1 MILWIAILSACFVLC
16 LAAAAIPL
24 YFSNLIIF
32 PRKVEYKETYALGVK
47 SGEINPDH
55 FHKIDKEELFIDS
68 RHGYQ
73 IHGMFFPVENSRK
86 AVIIAHGITWSLFGS
101 FKYVEMFHK
110 RGYHVLLC
118 DHRYHGL
125 SGGNHTSFGYFEKDD
140 LRAWVDY
147 LYGTLGN
154 DALIGLLGESL
165 GAASS
170 LQYIKEDSRVG
181 FCIADCPFSD
191 LTALMRL
198 RLALD
203 FKIRF
208 SPLILLTSFVTKIR
222 YGWGFREIS
231 PIREMEKVETPILF
245 IHGKD
250 DGFIPLQMSLDLF
263 RKKRKGKKRLY
274 LVEKAGHAQ
283 AFLTDR
289 KKYEERV
296 FDFLQEIEGMQIER
310 DPAQ

>member
-1 MILWIAILSACFVLC
+1 MVWFAVASAFFVLC
-16 LAAAAIPL
+16 LAAVSIPL

-32 PRKVEYKETYALGVK
+32 PRKVEYHETFAMGVK
-47 SGEINPDH
+47 SGEINAVH
-55 FHKIDKEELFIDS
+55 FEQIEKEELFIDS
-68 RHGYQ
+68 KHGYQ
-73 IHGMFFPVENSRK
+73 IHGMFFSVENSKK

-125 SGGNHTSFGYFEKDD
+125 SGGNHTSFGFFEKDD
-140 LRAWVDY
+140 LCAWVDH
-147 LYGTLGN
+147 LFEKLGSH
-154 DALIGLLGESL
+154 AFIGLLGESL

-231 PIREMEKVETPILF
+231 PIRELEQVETPILF
-245 IHGKD
+245 IHGKED
-250 DGFIPLQMSLDLF
+250 RFIPLQMSLDLF
-263 RKKRKGKKRLY
+263 RKKKKGKKHLY
-274 LVEKAGHAQ
+274 LVPKAGHAQ

-296 FDFLQEIEGMQIER
+296 FHFLKEIEILHVKR

>member
-1 MILWIAILSACFVLC
+1 MWIGVITAVIILF
-16 LAAAAIPL
+16 LAAAVIPF
-24 YFSNLIIF
+24 YFSNLIIY
-32 PRKVEYKETYALGVK
+32 PRKVEYKETFAMGVR
-47 SGEINPDH
+47 SGEINADH
-55 FHKIDKEELFIDS
+55 FEQTEKEELFIDS
-68 RHGYQ
+68 KHGYQ
-73 IHGMFFPVENSRK
+73 IHGMFFPVENSQK

-125 SGGNHTSFGYFEKDD
+125 SGGNHTSFGFFEKDD
-140 LRAWVDY
+140 LRSWVDY
-147 LYGTLGN
+147 LYERLGSQ
-154 DALIGLLGESL
+154 AFIGLLGESL

-170 LQYIKEDSRVG
+170 IQYIKDDSRVG

-208 SPLILLTSFVTKIR
+208 SPLILLTSFVTKLR

-231 PIREMEKVETPILF
+231 PISEMEKVETPILF
-245 IHGKD
+245 IHGKED
-250 DGFIPLQMSLDLF
+250 PFIPLQMSLDLF
-263 RKKRKGKKRLY
+263 RKKKKGKKRLY
-274 LVEKAGHAQ
+274 LVPKAGHAQ

-289 KKYEERV
+289 IKYEERV
-296 FDFLQEIEGMQIER
+296 FDFLKEIEVLHIKR